1 MVDLSEPI
9 ETYKVTLKEKFNTEA
24 ENYWKELVKEAGTKL
39 PENELTCKEYY
50 DLKKKEAENQKQLDR
65 TKGLKNF
72 FKTVGIIALIVGA
85 ILLIYGISESKTGF
99 IVAGAILPVVGII
112 VIILAVKLPKQKIK
126 MLEEKVA
133 KLREES
139 SEKLK
144 LAYQQMKTLNS
155 LYDWN
160 IPAKIFNRLKTV
172 IEMDQYF
179 DVEKF
184 QFLQDRYGLADQF
197 GETTST
203 LCVQSGSVLGNPFL
217 IVKTL
222 DQYWYT
228 KRYENSIVIHWTTT
242 EHTKNGTRT
251 VHHSQTLTAYVDKPA
266 AGYNRNTT
274 LIYGNEAAPNLSFS
288 RGPSGID
295 GMNEK
300 QIEKMIAKET
310 KGFEKK
316 ARKALTDN
324 NPNTNYVQ
332 FGNNEFES
340 LFGGENRDNEV
351 EFRLLFTPL
360 AQNNLIKLIK
370 SKDGFGDD
378 WYFQKAKK
386 LNYIQSAHSQSFDYY
401 ANPEYFVDFDSQKAH
416 ERFINYNNT
425 FFKSFYFDL
434 APLMSIPLY
443 QQMKTKEYIYK
454 RKFQGNVTY
463 YEDEMMANSF
473 GGNAFAHEMS
483 QTENILK
490 TELNKTVGGTDEVV
504 VSAHGFF
511 LQEHVDYFEKW
522 GGDGRMHTIPV
533 TWYEYVPVCKQ
544 TNMAIMPKKS
554 SRQLFNE
561 AIQSDEFKTKMAF
574 ASAGA
579 YLYQRGIFAAILL
592 NTMTEANAVNMN
604 NALNSNI
611 SNSNNKNSN
620 INSNTV
626 SNSINDTI
634 NDIKNKVEEATS
646 TVKTNI
652 KNGKLN
658 DGNDNNSNNQ

>member
-1 MVDLSEPI
+1 
-9 ETYKVTLKEKFNTEA
+9 
-24 ENYWKELVKEAGTKL
+24 
-39 PENELTCKEYY
+39 
-50 DLKKKEAENQKQLDR
+50 
-65 TKGLKNF
+65 
-72 FKTVGIIALIVGA
+72 
-85 ILLIYGISESKTGF
+85 
-99 IVAGAILPVVGII
+99 
-112 VIILAVKLPKQKIK
+112 
-126 MLEEKVA
+126 
-133 KLREES
+133 
-139 SEKLK
+139 
-144 LAYQQMKTLNS
+144 
-155 LYDWN
+155 
-160 IPAKIFNRLKTV
+160 
-172 IEMDQYF
+172 
-179 DVEKF
+179 
-184 QFLQDRYGLADQF
+184 
-197 GETTST
+197 
-203 LCVQSGSVLGNPFL
+203 
-217 IVKTL
+217 
-222 DQYWYT
+222 
-228 KRYENSIVIHWTTT
+228 
-242 EHTKNGTRT
+242 
-251 VHHSQTLTAYVDKPA
+251 
-266 AGYNRNTT
+266 
-274 LIYGNEAAPNLSFS
+274 
-288 RGPSGID
+288 
-295 GMNEK
+295 MNEK

-522 GGDGRMHTIPV
+522 GV
-533 TWYEYVPVCKQ
+533 
-544 TNMAIMPKKS
+544 
-554 SRQLFNE
+554 
-561 AIQSDEFKTKMAF
+561 
-574 ASAGA
+574 
-579 YLYQRGIFAAILL
+579 
-592 NTMTEANAVNMN
+592 
-604 NALNSNI
+604 
-611 SNSNNKNSN
+611 
-620 INSNTV
+620 
-626 SNSINDTI
+626 
-634 NDIKNKVEEATS
+634 
-646 TVKTNI
+646 
-652 KNGKLN
+652 
-658 DGNDNNSNNQ
+658 